1 MPLSGLGGARCDSPH
16 DAAIFME
23 VGTMLILSRKEKQ
36 RLVFTLP
43 DKTTVEVEVVRI
55 KGKQVT
61 IGIVAESHV
70 KVLRGEIAGAK

>member
-1 MPLSGLGGARCDSPH
+1 
-16 DAAIFME
+16 
-23 VGTMLILSRKEKQ
+23 LILSRKEKQ

-61 IGIVAESHV
+61 IGVVAEAHV
-70 KVLRGEIAGAK
+70 KVLRGELEQPTGAK